1 MPELSAATKKI
12 RLAIGKLKRIFT
24 GVAALPKL
32 IIGRRKVPTREFRIE
47 KVKSGE
53 TVIELKGITKRFP
66 GVVANDNID
75 FEIKAGEIHAVLGE
89 NGAGKTTLM
98 NILFGILRPDEG
110 EIYVRGKKVK
120 FKSPLDAIDLG
131 IGMVHQH
138 RKLIPAHTALE
149 NIVLGH
155 PKTGKIPNMKRAEEE
170 VKELCEKYGFKIDL
184 HARVWQLTAGEQ
196 QLVEILKAL
205 YRGAK
210 LLILDEPTSVLTP
223 LETEKF
229 LKSIRAMAKDEL
241 AIIPFITHKLPEVLS
256 VSDRVT
262 ILRGGKVVQ
271 RLETRKATMKLLA
284 RHMVGREVLFKLK
297 KPRVKMGK
305 EILRVENLSALSDKG
320 ILALKSVSF
329 SIREGEIFG
338 IAGITGNG
346 QHELAETVAGVREA
360 KGGRVIFLGKNITRA
375 SVLERLK
382 TGMGYIPPER
392 VGIGTIGGFSLVDN
406 IAMNLYFDKGYS
418 KKGFLNYKKIR
429 EHAGEV
435 ISEFDVIAPNIDTKA
450 AHLSGG
456 NLQRLILARVVPRAT
471 KLLIANLPTHGL
483 DVGATEF
490 VRNRLMAC
498 KKEGMGIL
506 LISEDLDEVLQTS
519 DRIAPIYEGKFVAI
533 VPAEK
538 ASKESVGAMMAG
550 APLKTK

>member
-1 MPELSAATKKI
+1 LPNPIQKI
-12 RLAIGKLKRIFT
+12 RGILSGKPERGKRRTREGLLAGLKR
-24 GVAALPKL
+24 
-32 IIGRRKVPTREFRIE
+32 
-47 KVKSGE
+47 GE
-53 TVIELKGITKRFP
+53 TVLEAKGITKRFP
-66 GVVANDNID
+66 GVVANDHID
-75 FEIKAGEIHAVLGE
+75 FNIKAGEIHAVLGE

-110 EIYVRGKKVK
+110 GIYVRGRRVE

-155 PKTGKIPNMKRAEEE
+155 PETGKIPDMRRAEEE
-170 VKELCEKYGFKIDL
+170 VGKLCRKYGFKIDL
-184 HARVWQLTAGEQ
+184 NARVWQLSAGEQ

-223 LETEKF
+223 LEIEGF
-229 LKSIRAMAKDEL
+229 LKSLRAMAKDEL
-241 AIIPFITHKLPEVLS
+241 ALIPFITHKLPEVLE

-262 ILRGGKVVQ
+262 ILRRGKVVK
-271 RLETRKATMKLLA
+271 RLETRKATMKALA
-284 RHMVGREVLFKLK
+284 RYMIGREILFKVK
-297 KPRVKMGK
+297 KPRVKKGK
-305 EILRVENLSALSDKG
+305 EVLRVENLSALSDKEVM
-320 ILALKSVSF
+320 ALKGVSF

-338 IAGITGNG
+338 IAGVSGNG
-346 QHELAETVAGVREA
+346 QHELAEVLAGIRKA
-360 KGGRVIFLGKNITRA
+360 KGGKVIFQGRDITRA

-382 TGMGYIPPER
+382 VGIGYIPPER
-392 VGIGTIGGFSLVDN
+392 VRVGSVGEFSLADN
-406 IAMNLYFDKGYS
+406 IAMSLYFDKEFS
-418 KKGFLNYKKIR
+418 KWGLLDYKRIR
-429 EHAGEV
+429 EHAEKV
-435 ISEFDVIAPNIDTKA
+435 ISEFGVMAPNTDTKA

-456 NLQRLILARVVPRAT
+456 NLQRLILARSIPRARR
-471 KLLIANLPTHGL
+471 LLIANLPTHGL

-490 VRNRLMAC
+490 VRNRLLAC

-506 LISEDLDEVLQTS
+506 LISEDLDEVLQIS
-519 DRIAPIYEGKFVAI
+519 DKIAPIYEGKFMGI

-538 ASKESVGAMMAG
+538 ARKEIIGAMMTG
-550 APLKTK
+550 ASLKGTRKAR